1 MITMSYPGVSWKGSA
16 SGKQKK
22 LSIQR
27 NVYVFVMCVKFWMSA
42 RLLPRVAQAP
52 LASILDF
59 LVK

>member
-1 MITMSYPGVSWKGSA
+1 MSYRSISWKGSA
-16 SGKQKK
+16 GGNQKK

-27 NVYVFVMCVKFWMSA
+27 NVYVFVIFGKVKFCMSA

-59 LVK
+59 LVI